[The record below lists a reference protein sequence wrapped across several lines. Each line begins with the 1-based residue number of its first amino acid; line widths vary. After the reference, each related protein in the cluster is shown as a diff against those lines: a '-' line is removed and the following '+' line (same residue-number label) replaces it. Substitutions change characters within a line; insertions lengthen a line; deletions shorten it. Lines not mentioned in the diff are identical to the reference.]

1 MRTFAILNMKGG
13 VGKTTTAINLAYL
26 LATEYRRRVLLIDAD
41 PQANATRALLHDGQD
56 WCGLAGLLGGY
67 ATVYDE
73 VVVSSG
79 IPNLDVIP
87 ASDGL
92 WEIDLRERTGDGP
105 LHGTA
110 NALRDLRDNAMEDD
124 AYDVMVIDCPPNFS
138 AACVA
143 AINAANSIIIPV
155 LPDAFSADGMDSLTM
170 QIAGVRKLHP
180 DVRVAG
186 CLVTQ
191 WHRAGVVLDATAYL
205 RENSPVPVFDTVIRR
220 TDKVLESTWVR
231 EPVQTWSPFSS
242 AARDYRSWVKELVEK
257 EGLNHGAPAK
267 PSFGFVGRGDAR
279 ERVEFSPKAEAEPS
293 GLCGDEEGLG
303 NG

>member
-26 LATEYRRRVLLIDAD
+26 LAAEYQRRVLLIDTD
-41 PQANATRALLHDGQD
+41 PQANATHALLSDGERS
-56 WCGLAGLLGGY
+56 GLAGLLGGY

-73 VVVSSG
+73 VIVSSG

-87 ASDGL
+87 ASEEL
-92 WEIDLRERTGDGP
+92 WGIDLQEHTGDGP

-124 AYDVMVIDCPPNFS
+124 AYDVIVIDCPPNFS
-138 AACVA
+138 SACIS

-155 LPDAFSADGMDSLTM
+155 LPDAFSADGMDSLVY
-170 QIAGVRKLHP
+170 QIDGVRKIHP

-186 CLVTQ
+186 CLVNQ
-191 WHRAGVVLDATAYL
+191 WHKADVVVDATAHL
-205 RENSPVPVFDTVIRR
+205 RAESPVPVFDTVIRR
-220 TDKVLESTWVR
+220 TDKVLEATWAR

-242 AARDYRSWVKELVEK
+242 AARDYRAWVRELVEK
-257 EGLNHGAPAK
+257 EGLDD
-267 PSFGFVGRGDAR
+267 GR
-279 ERVEFSPKAEAEPS
+279 
-293 GLCGDEEGLG
+293 
-303 NG
+303 